1 MLYLKKIM
9 KVSLSFLSL
18 GIRKEKGG
26 DNVSVKRVHSA
37 FSKALQRRGYSF
49 ENNVAESPDGSVKVE
64 FGGSAWTVSVDGKFV
79 LEHPMEG
86 GSMATLEQVLKRE
99 GKPMSSSESGAAVKR
114 AKNKGKP
121 DRVEVRK
128 SNKVKGDDKTAD
140 QKVLEEFRKGEQAV
154 STGVVNAFT
163 QKLLLEG
170 FKSVAVSPEL
180 EFELDDCK
188 VAVSS
193 KGDWR
198 CFISNTLC
206 GEGICSAQ
214 SVDVIKGILDNARGG
229 DG

>member
-1 MLYLKKIM
+1 M
-9 KVSLSFLSL
+9 
-18 GIRKEKGG
+18 EKGKEVR
-26 DNVSVKRVHSA
+26 NVSVKRVHSA

-79 LEHPMEG
+79 MEHPMEG

-99 GKPMSSSESGAAVKR
+99 GKPMSSAESGAAVKR

-128 SNKVKGDDKTAD
+128 SNKAMGADKTAD

-154 STGVVNAFT
+154 STGVINAFL
-163 QKLLLEG
+163 QKLQGEG
-170 FKSVAVSPEL
+170 FTSPEWGVL
-180 EFELDDCK
+180 HMDDCM
-188 VAVSS
+188 VTVSN
-193 KGDWR
+193 KGDWQ
-198 CFISNTLC
+198 CLISDTLC
-206 GEGICSAQ
+206 GEGICSSQ
-214 SVDVIKGILDNARGG
+214 SVEVIKGILDNARGG